1 MDGSKIFKLVILQ
14 FLALFILSKAWAQTP
29 ESLHFEPLRFEPPEP
44 RTVLLSNG
52 IPVYLLEN
60 HELPLIT
67 VDVLVKRGTL
77 YEPPELVGLFEI
89 MVDVM
94 RTGGTATRSP
104 RDVDEELESMAAS
117 VELSL
122 GREYGIATLDMLAED
137 LPRGLD
143 IFVDILRNPR
153 FRDDRVALR
162 KQQAIEG
169 IRRRNDNP
177 SNIAF
182 RLFPAYL
189 YGKDHPLGASEETSG
204 IERITVADLKE
215 AHKALFHPE
224 NLVIAASGDFDDR
237 RIIPLLERH
246 FGTWK
251 PAAAPAAAGAAAM
264 ESLLEPSIYRGE
276 PVVVY
281 VEKDL
286 NQSTLL
292 MGHTSL
298 KRTPENS
305 DIFALRVM
313 NEILG
318 ESSFTSRLFRE
329 VRDKRGLAYSVGSYF
344 DTSSYT
350 FPGYWVAFAQ
360 TRAEKTVE
368 TASIMIDV
376 IESMKARPVGE
387 EELQV
392 IKDSIVNSFV
402 FSFESSSGVVRQ
414 RMILDVRGYPEDYL
428 EQYTGRIAQVTSAD
442 VLRVARRYLD
452 LDHLI
457 ILVVGNDE
465 FFEMPLHTLGTVL
478 RVDPSE
484 L

>member
-1 MDGSKIFKLVILQ
+1 MDGLKTFKRVTLQ
-14 FLALFILSKAWAQTP
+14 FLALFILSEAWAQTP

-44 RTVLLSNG
+44 RTVHLSNG

-67 VDVLVKRGTL
+67 VDVLVTRGTL
-77 YEPPELVGLFEI
+77 YEPPELAGLFEI
-89 MVDVM
+89 MADVM

-104 RDVDEELESMAAS
+104 WDVDEELESMAAS

-122 GREYGIATLDMLAED
+122 GREYGIATLDLLAED

-143 IFVDILRNPR
+143 IFGDILRNPR
-153 FRDDRVALR
+153 FREDRVALR

-189 YGKDHPLGASEETSG
+189 YGKDHPLGAYETISG
-204 IERITVADLKE
+204 IESITVADLKE

-224 NLVIAASGDFDDR
+224 NLTIAASGDFDER
-237 RIIPLLERH
+237 RIIALLERH

-251 PAAAPAAAGAAAM
+251 KAAAGAAAS
-264 ESLLEPSIYRGE
+264 ESLPEPGIYRGE

-292 MGHTSL
+292 MGYTSL

-368 TASIMIDV
+368 TASIMIEV

-428 EQYTGRIAQVTSAD
+428 EQYTGKIAQVTSAD

-457 ILVVGNDE
+457 ILVVGNDAY
-465 FFEMPLHTLGTVL
+465 FETPLQTLGTVL